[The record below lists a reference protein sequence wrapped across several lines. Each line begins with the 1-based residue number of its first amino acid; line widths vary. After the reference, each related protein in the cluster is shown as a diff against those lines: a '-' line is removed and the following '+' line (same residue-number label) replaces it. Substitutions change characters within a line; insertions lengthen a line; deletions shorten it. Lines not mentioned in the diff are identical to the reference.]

1 MNTIGLFYFSG
12 TGNTRIVAELVRDAF
27 TRKGYQVDLTRIEDV
42 MNGLATFEPAKYDMI
57 GFGSQVIGYGVP
69 NLVKDFLKRLPEG
82 QHQKTFIF
90 RLAGG
95 VAPVNYNVSKYMIRT
110 LKAKG
115 YDVFHERLFSLGS
128 NWIKRFSDPV
138 VQQLYRSTV
147 EKVDQMSNELIDGRE
162 RFYETG
168 FWMRLKMGTISFLS
182 GNIFRLTGL
191 DYKVSS
197 ACGNCGLCVKNCP
210 SKNIKIKNGKVTF
223 GLNCSCCMRCV
234 YNCPNQAIQFKTLS
248 FFPVEGG
255 YNIKK
260 TLEKPLSENET
271 VTEQPPFFNRYITD
285 VNF

>member
-1 MNTIGLFYFSG
+1 MNTIGLFHFSG
-12 TGNTRIVAELVRDAF
+12 TGGTHIVAEHLRDSF

>member
-12 TGNTRIVAELVRDAF
+12 TGGTHIVAELLRDSF

-69 NLVKDFLKRLPEG
+69 NLVKDFLIRLPAG

-147 EKVDQMSNELIDGRE
+147 EKVDQMCNELVDGRE

>member
-12 TGNTRIVAELVRDAF
+12 TGGTRILAELLRDSF
-27 TRKGYQVDLTRIEDV
+27 TQKGYQVDLTRIEDV
-42 MNGLATFEPAKYDMI
+42 MNGLATFDPAKYYMI
-57 GFGSQVIGYGVP
+57 GFGAQVIGYGVP

-95 VAPVNYNVSKYMIRT
+95 VAPINYNVSKYMIRV

-115 YDVFHERLFSLGS
+115 YDIFHERLFSLGS

-147 EKVDQMSNELIDGRE
+147 EKVDQMCAELLEGRE
-162 RFYETG
+162 RFYQTG
-168 FWMRLKMGTISFLS
+168 FWMKLKMGTISFLA

-191 DYKVSS
+191 DYRVSS
-197 ACGNCGLCVKNCP
+197 TCGNCGLCVKNCP
-210 SKNIKIKNGKVTF
+210 SKNIRIKNGKVTF

-234 YNCPNQAIQFKTLS
+234 YNCPNQAIQYKMLS

-255 YNIKK
+255 YNIRK
-260 TLEKPLSENET
+260 TLEKSLSDNET